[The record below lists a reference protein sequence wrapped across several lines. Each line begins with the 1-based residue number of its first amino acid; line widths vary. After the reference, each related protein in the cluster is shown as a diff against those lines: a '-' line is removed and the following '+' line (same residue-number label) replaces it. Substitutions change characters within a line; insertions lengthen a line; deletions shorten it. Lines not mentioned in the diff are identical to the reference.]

1 MESSAPLNS
10 QELLGTAKTLLSEA
24 EDQLSDGELNSILV
38 YLPETDE
45 VVYLT
50 IEHSA
55 DNLEIEEVNEAIS
68 SVVSKSGATA
78 YVAITE
84 CWFKS
89 PVTHLDATTGE
100 PERFLGNMEVL
111 LATGRVKSQPPF
123 MLLSYICPNRS
134 IIGRV
139 EVRGWEGDDDFP
151 TKLLLAEIDE

>member
-1 MESSAPLNS
+1 MEPSTPINS
-10 QELLGTAKTLLSEA
+10 LELLGTAKSLLSEA
-24 EDQLSDGELNSILV
+24 EDKLVDGELNSILI

-50 IEHSA
+50 MESEESNSDIA
-55 DNLEIEEVNEAIS
+55 EVNSAIS
-68 SVVSKSGATA
+68 SVVSKSGTTS

-89 PVTHLDATTGE
+89 PVTHTDDITGE
-100 PERFLGNMEVL
+100 TEQILGNMEVL

-139 EVRGWEGDDDFP
+139 EVLGWNSEEFP